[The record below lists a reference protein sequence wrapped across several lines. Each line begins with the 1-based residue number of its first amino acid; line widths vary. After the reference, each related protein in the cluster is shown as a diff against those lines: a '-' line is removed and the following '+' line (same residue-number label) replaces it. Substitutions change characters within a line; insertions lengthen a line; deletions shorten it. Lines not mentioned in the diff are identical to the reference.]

1 MDAKSQLVHNF
12 SAGPGALPKKVIE
25 RVRND
30 FPNWNGTG
38 MSITEISHRSK
49 DFIECA
55 SKAENNLRSLLN
67 VPDDYHVLFL
77 QGGATLQFS
86 MIPMNLGEK
95 NSLVDYVVTGSWG
108 NKAVKEAK
116 KYKHVNI
123 ASDSVANNYTSIN
136 DENTWSRSKVADYIH
151 ITSNETIAG
160 VEYNFVPE
168 TGNIPL
174 VSDISSTILSRP
186 LEISKFGLV
195 YAGAQKNIGPA
206 GLTIVIVRKDLIKDM
221 PKIPALLNYHNY
233 IESQSMYNTPPVFSW
248 YVAGLVFEYL
258 LDCGGLKAIEKI
270 NKEKSK
276 LLYDFVDN
284 SEFYSN
290 PVDKKCRSRMNIPF
304 LLKDNSLNELFLA
317 KSLSEGLANLKGHR
331 SVGGMRA
338 SIYNATG
345 IDAVRD
351 LIDFMKGF
359 ENKFG

>member
-1 MDAKSQLVHNF
+1 MSISSKLVHNF
-12 SAGPGALPKKVIE
+12 SAGPSALPKKVIE
-25 RVRND
+25 IIKND

-136 DENTWSRSKVADYIH
+136 DENTWSRSEVADYIH

-186 LEISKFGLV
+186 LEIERVGGLFGL
-195 YAGAQKNIGPA
+195 
-206 GLTIVIVRKDLIKDM
+206 RKCHMVVLIEYKQTAKH
-221 PKIPALLNYHNY
+221 PRSVPFPHN
-233 IESQSMYNTPPVFSW
+233 
-248 YVAGLVFEYL
+248 L
-258 LDCGGLKAIEKI
+258 
-270 NKEKSK
+270 
-276 LLYDFVDN
+276 
-284 SEFYSN
+284 
-290 PVDKKCRSRMNIPF
+290 
-304 LLKDNSLNELFLA
+304 SLNLGTPWEPVEL
-317 KSLSEGLANLKGHR
+317 KQR
-331 SVGGMRA
+331 Q
-338 SIYNATG
+338 SIQN
-345 IDAVRD
+345 
-351 LIDFMKGF
+351 
-359 ENKFG
+359 

>member
-1 MDAKSQLVHNF
+1 MGAKSQLVHNF

-49 DFIECA
+49 EFIECA
-55 SKAENNLRSLLN
+55 SQAENNLRSLLN

-95 NSLVDYVVTGSWG
+95 NSVVDYVVTGSWG
-108 NKAVKEAK
+108 NKAAKEAK

-123 ASDSVANNYTSIN
+123 ASDSVTNNYTSIN
-136 DENTWSRSKVADYIH
+136 DENTWSRSEVADYIH

-160 VEYNFVPE
+160 VEYDFVPE
-168 TGNIPL
+168 TGSIPL

-186 LEISKFGLV
+186 LKISKFGLV

-206 GLTIVIVRKDLIKDM
+206 GLTIVIVRKDLINHM

-258 LDCGGLKAIEKI
+258 LDCGGLKVIEKI

-304 LLKDNSLNELFLA
+304 LLKDNSLNELFLS

>member
-1 MDAKSQLVHNF
+1 MGAKSQLVHNF

-136 DENTWSRSKVADYIH
+136 DENTWSRSEVADYIH

-206 GLTIVIVRKDLIKDM
+206 GLTIVIVRKDLINDM

-258 LDCGGLKAIEKI
+258 LDYGGLKVIEEI

>member
-1 MDAKSQLVHNF
+1 MGAKSQLVHNF

-49 DFIECA
+49 EFIECA
-55 SKAENNLRSLLN
+55 SQAENNLRSLLN

-95 NSLVDYVVTGSWG
+95 NSVVDYVVTGSWG
-108 NKAVKEAK
+108 NKAAKEAK

-123 ASDSVANNYTSIN
+123 ASDSVTNNYTSIN
-136 DENTWSRSKVADYIH
+136 DENTWRRSEVADYIH

-160 VEYNFVPE
+160 VEYDFVPE
-168 TGNIPL
+168 TGSIPL

-186 LEISKFGLV
+186 LKISKFGLV

-206 GLTIVIVRKDLIKDM
+206 GLTIVIVRKDLINHM

-258 LDCGGLKAIEKI
+258 LDCGGLETIEEI

-276 LLYDFVDN
+276 LLYDFVDD

>member
-1 MDAKSQLVHNF
+1 MGAKSQLVHNF

-206 GLTIVIVRKDLIKDM
+206 GLTIVIVRKDLINDM

-258 LDCGGLKAIEKI
+258 LDYGGLKVIEEI

-304 LLKDNSLNELFLA
+304 LLKDNSLNELFLT

>member
-1 MDAKSQLVHNF
+1 MGAKSQLVHNF

-30 FPNWNGTG
+30 FPDWNGTG

-49 DFIECA
+49 EFIECA

-95 NSLVDYVVTGSWG
+95 NSVVDYVVTGSWG
-108 NKAVKEAK
+108 NKAAKEAK

-123 ASDSVANNYTSIN
+123 ASDSVTNNYTSIN
-136 DENTWSRSKVADYIH
+136 DENTWSRSEVADYIH

-195 YAGAQKNIGPA
+195 
-206 GLTIVIVRKDLIKDM
+206 LSLIH
-221 PKIPALLNYHNY
+221 I
-233 IESQSMYNTPPVFSW
+233 
-248 YVAGLVFEYL
+248 
-258 LDCGGLKAIEKI
+258 
-270 NKEKSK
+270 
-276 LLYDFVDN
+276 
-284 SEFYSN
+284 
-290 PVDKKCRSRMNIPF
+290 
-304 LLKDNSLNELFLA
+304 
-317 KSLSEGLANLKGHR
+317 
-331 SVGGMRA
+331 
-338 SIYNATG
+338 
-345 IDAVRD
+345 
-351 LIDFMKGF
+351 
-359 ENKFG
+359 

>member
-1 MDAKSQLVHNF
+1 MGEKSQLVHNF
-12 SAGPGALPKKVIE
+12 SAGPGALPKQVIE
-25 RVRND
+25 RVRKD
-30 FPNWNGTG
+30 IPNWNSTG

-49 DFIECA
+49 EFVECA
-55 SKAENNLRSLLN
+55 SQAESNLRSLLN

-77 QGGATLQFS
+77 QGGASLQFS

-95 NSLVDYVVTGSWG
+95 NSVVDYVVTGSWG

-123 ASDSVANNYTSIN
+123 ASDSITNNYTSII
-136 DENTWSRSKVADYIH
+136 DENTWSRSEEADYIH

-160 VEYNFVPE
+160 VEYDFVPE
-168 TGNIPL
+168 TGSIPL

-186 LEISKFGLV
+186 LKISKFGLV

-206 GLTIVIVRKDLIKDM
+206 GLTIVIVRKDLINHRS
-221 PKIPALLNYHNY
+221 KIPALLNYHNY

-258 LDCGGLKAIEKI
+258 LDCGGLEVIEEI

-304 LLKDNSLNELFLA
+304 LLKDNSLNELFLT

-351 LIDFMKGF
+351 LIDFMKSF

>member
-1 MDAKSQLVHNF
+1 MGAKSQLVHNF

-136 DENTWSRSKVADYIH
+136 DENTWSRSEVADYIH

-206 GLTIVIVRKDLIKDM
+206 GLTIVIVRKDLINDM

-258 LDCGGLKAIEKI
+258 LDYGGLKVIEEI

-304 LLKDNSLNELFLA
+304 LLKDNSLNELFLT

>member
-1 MDAKSQLVHNF
+1 MGAKSQLVHNF

-123 ASDSVANNYTSIN
+123 ASDSVTNNYTSIN
-136 DENTWSRSKVADYIH
+136 DENTWSRSEVADYIH

-206 GLTIVIVRKDLIKDM
+206 GLTIVIVRKDLINDM

-258 LDCGGLKAIEKI
+258 LDYGGLKVIEEI

>member
-1 MDAKSQLVHNF
+1 MGAKSQLVHNF

-123 ASDSVANNYTSIN
+123 ASDSVTNNYTSIN
-136 DENTWSRSKVADYIH
+136 DENTWSRSEVADYIH

-258 LDCGGLKAIEKI
+258 LDYGGLKVIEEI